1 MKYFQVLYFFLQYFF
16 HHLEIR
22 HLGCGL
28 RHQASLF
35 HWGQHLGILYPLQDM
50 YLAFFPIAGDP
61 LHLWVI
67 RRAKEQDRPVC
78 LRLLPYDLMDPGH
91 KGAGGVQH
99 PACAAFQS
107 HPFPGGKAMGTDHR
121 RCPLGDFFQGLYRMN
136 ALLLQPGDH
145 IPIVD
150 QSAISIYGS
159 LGRRLPG

>member
-78 LRLLPYDLMDPGH
+78 LRLLPYDLMDPGT
-91 KGAGGVQH
+91 KGQVASSTL
-99 PACAAFQS
+99 PARLS
-107 HPFPGGKAMGTDHR
+107 KATR
-121 RCPLGDFFQGLYRMN
+121 FLGERPWDRITAVAPWG
-136 ALLLQPGDH
+136 
-145 IPIVD
+145 
-150 QSAISIYGS
+150 ISS
-159 LGRRLPG
+159 RVFTA